1 MRIHRL
7 ELLAWGPFP
16 GEVVVDFDALAAEGL
31 YLVHGATGA
40 GKTSL
45 LDAVSFALYASVPGP
60 RGSSRRLG
68 SDHADPAVPPSV
80 LLDFTCSG
88 RRLRVRR
95 TPKFTRPKRSGRGDR
110 ELPATVTVDELV
122 DGRWVNRST
131 RAGEADDLIADVVGL
146 GREQFATVVV
156 LPQGDFASFLRA
168 APEQRRS
175 LLERLFDVQRFV
187 DVEHWLAEQRRACK
201 DAVIELD
208 AAVHHEL
215 QRISDAV
222 AGAPGLEHLAV
233 PTVIPAPAADVVPVV
248 EQLAGVAA
256 LAAVEAATD
265 ADRAEAMR
273 LHSDAAWTQAVTLVQ
288 QHDQWNAAAA
298 ESARLDDERPAAEA
312 LERAVDRAQRARLCL
327 DAVAEAEAAEL
338 AAAQAAER
346 LTRNR
351 SGLGRDAALTG
362 EEIAAL
368 LRGCEAGRA
377 ALDSGARSL
386 TALRAAERTLAAE
399 TTARDEARGRAA
411 ATVEALADVAARR
424 VAEVERVEQA
434 AALAARAEALT
445 HELADLVRRSGL
457 TAELTSAEESLA
469 AARPRVAEQLERT
482 NDAHTRFNVLRARQ
496 LAAMAATLS
505 TALVDGRPCPVCGSD
520 AHPAPADPAERID
533 QGEVDAAEAHWAI
546 LRAELDSTR
555 EGVAALEQ
563 RCASLS
569 LALGT
574 RLTPAELDDAVTVA
588 RQALAVA
595 TEARTA
601 LPQLSLAV
609 SGSDEALAALTAE
622 LAGLRELG
630 ERHDALAESAR
641 IEAAAAEQALA
652 DALAAHGQC
661 PCAVTDAA
669 ATGAA
674 ATGAAATDAAAT
686 GTTDHAPAP
695 ALALLLARA
704 VEQHTDVVACLDS
717 LAVAQDLS
725 DRTREAFELA
735 RARLRTRLDDQGFD
749 TADEVAAA
757 AMTAADL
764 AAAAEQLAHRRARQL
779 AVAAI
784 LEDPALGAVA
794 AQVRP
799 DVDALSAERE
809 QAHRLAQEAALA
821 RTALERAAQ
830 AVQSRRASLAT
841 LAVRLSSALDELRVV
856 TGLAD
861 ACTGVG
867 TENTR
872 RMPLSAYV
880 LAGRLE
886 RVVELAN
893 ERLAR
898 MGDGRYLLEHSDD
911 LAARGAKSGL
921 GLRVVDRWTG
931 STRDPASLSG
941 GETFMASLAL
951 ALGLADAVR
960 AESGGVDLQ
969 TLFVDEGFGSLD
981 DDSLD
986 QVMDVLDGLRD
997 GGRSVGIVSHVPELR
1012 QRIPAQVV
1020 VTKSETGSSVRLR
1033 GVQGAAEVA

>member
-1 MRIHRL
+1 M
-7 ELLAWGPFP
+7 
-16 GEVVVDFDALAAEGL
+16 
-31 YLVHGATGA
+31 
-40 GKTSL
+40 
-45 LDAVSFALYASVPGP
+45 
-60 RGSSRRLG
+60 
-68 SDHADPAVPPSV
+68 
-80 LLDFTCSG
+80 
-88 RRLRVRR
+88 
-95 TPKFTRPKRSGRGDR
+95 
-110 ELPATVTVDELV
+110 
-122 DGRWVNRST
+122 
-131 RAGEADDLIADVVGL
+131 
-146 GREQFATVVV
+146 
-156 LPQGDFASFLRA
+156 
-168 APEQRRS
+168 
-175 LLERLFDVQRFV
+175 
-187 DVEHWLAEQRRACK
+187 
-201 DAVIELD
+201 
-208 AAVHHEL
+208 
-215 QRISDAV
+215 

-256 LAAVEAATD
+256 LAAAEAATD

-386 TALRAAERTLAAE
+386 AALRAAERALAAE

-520 AHPAPADPAERID
+520 AHPAPADPAERVD

-841 LAVRLSSALDELRVV
+841 LAVRLSSALDELGVV

>member
-1 MRIHRL
+1 
-7 ELLAWGPFP
+7 
-16 GEVVVDFDALAAEGL
+16 
-31 YLVHGATGA
+31 
-40 GKTSL
+40 
-45 LDAVSFALYASVPGP
+45 
-60 RGSSRRLG
+60 
-68 SDHADPAVPPSV
+68 
-80 LLDFTCSG
+80 
-88 RRLRVRR
+88 
-95 TPKFTRPKRSGRGDR
+95 
-110 ELPATVTVDELV
+110 
-122 DGRWVNRST
+122 
-131 RAGEADDLIADVVGL
+131 
-146 GREQFATVVV
+146 
-156 LPQGDFASFLRA
+156 
-168 APEQRRS
+168 
-175 LLERLFDVQRFV
+175 
-187 DVEHWLAEQRRACK
+187 
-201 DAVIELD
+201 
-208 AAVHHEL
+208 
-215 QRISDAV
+215 
-222 AGAPGLEHLAV
+222 
-233 PTVIPAPAADVVPVV
+233 
-248 EQLAGVAA
+248 
-256 LAAVEAATD
+256 
-265 ADRAEAMR
+265 
-273 LHSDAAWTQAVTLVQ
+273 
-288 QHDQWNAAAA
+288 
-298 ESARLDDERPAAEA
+298 
-312 LERAVDRAQRARLCL
+312 
-327 DAVAEAEAAEL
+327 
-338 AAAQAAER
+338 
-346 LTRNR
+346 
-351 SGLGRDAALTG
+351 GRDAALTG

-520 AHPAPADPAERID
+520 AHPAPADPAERVD

-809 QAHRLAQEAALA
+809 QAHRLAQEATLS

-830 AVQSRRASLAT
+830 AVQSRRASLAA

>member
-7 ELLAWGPFP
+7 ELVAWGPFP
-16 GEVVVDFDALAAEGL
+16 GEVTVDFDALAAEGL

-45 LDAVSFALYASVPGP
+45 LDAVCFALYASVPGP
-60 RGSSRRLG
+60 RSSSRRLG
-68 SDHADPAVPPSV
+68 SDHADPSVAPSV
-80 LLDFTCSG
+80 RLDFTCSG

-187 DVEHWLAEQRRACK
+187 DVEHWLAERRRVCR
-201 DAVIELD
+201 DTVGELG

-215 QRISDAV
+215 QRIADAV

-233 PTVIPAPAADVVPVV
+233 PTAIPAVAADLVPVV
-248 EQLAGVAA
+248 DQLAGVAA
-256 LAAVEAATD
+256 MAAAEAAAE
-265 ADRAEAMR
+265 ADRAEALR
-273 LHSDAAWTQAVTLVQ
+273 VHSDAAWSQAVTLVQ
-288 QHDQWNAAAA
+288 QHDQWTAAAA
-298 ESARLDDERPAAEA
+298 ESGRLEDERPVAEA

-327 DAVAEAEAAEL
+327 DALDGAQGAEAA
-338 AAAQAAER
+338 ATRAAQQ
-346 LTRNR
+346 LTIAR
-351 SGLGRDAALTG
+351 SAVGVSAALSG
-362 EEIAAL
+362 DEIAAL
-368 LRGCEAGRA
+368 RRGSEVGRA
-377 ALDSGARSL
+377 ALDSGGRSL
-386 TALRAAERTLAAE
+386 AALRSAQTVTAAE
-399 TTARDEARGRAA
+399 TSARDGARSRASATAQAIADAEARRG
-411 ATVEALADVAARR
+411 V
-424 VAEVERVEQA
+424 EVEQVEQA
-434 AALAARAEALT
+434 AALAAGADALA
-445 HELADLVRRSGL
+445 HELADLVRRSRL
-457 TAELTSAEESLA
+457 TEELASAEESLA
-469 AARPRVAEQLERT
+469 AAHLLLAEQLEQT

-505 TALVDGRPCPVCGSD
+505 TALVDGQPCPVCGSG
-520 AHPAPADPAERID
+520 AHPAPADPAERVD
-533 QGEVDAAEAHWAI
+533 QGEVDAAEARWLT
-546 LRAELDSTR
+546 LRGELDAAR
-555 EGVAALEQ
+555 EGLAALEE
-563 RCASLS
+563 RCASLT
-569 LALGT
+569 LALGE
-574 RLTPAELDDAVTVA
+574 RLPAADLAEAVVAA
-588 RQALAVA
+588 RQALARA
-595 TEARTA
+595 AEARA
-601 LPQLSLAV
+601 GLPQLRLAV
-609 SGSDEALAALTAE
+609 TGSDEQIAALTAE
-622 LAGLRELG
+622 LAGLRERG
-630 ERHDALAESAR
+630 ERHDALVESSC
-641 IEAAAAEQALA
+641 IEAGAAAQALA
-652 DALAAHGQC
+652 EALATHDQC
-661 PCAVTDAA
+661 PCTVT
-669 ATGAA
+669 G
-674 ATGAAATDAAAT
+674 
-686 GTTDHAPAP
+686 APAP
-695 ALALLLARA
+695 APGITDDRLGQSPDLVLGRA
-704 VEQHTDVVACLDS
+704 VEHHAAFVARLDA

-725 DRTREAFELA
+725 DRTREALELA
-735 RARLRTRLDDQGFD
+735 RTRLRVRLDDQGFD
-749 TADEVAAA
+749 TADDVAAA
-757 AMTAADL
+757 AMTPADL
-764 AAAAEQLAHRRARQL
+764 AAAAQQLAHRRARQL

-784 LEDPALGAVA
+784 LDDPALGAAA
-794 AQVRP
+794 AQDRP
-799 DVDALSAERE
+799 DVDAHSVARH

-821 RTALERAAQ
+821 RTALQRAAQ
-830 AVQSRRASLAT
+830 QVNERQQAVAVLAVQLGAAT
-841 LAVRLSSALDELRVV
+841 DELGVLA
-856 TGLAD
+856 GLAD

-893 ERLAR
+893 ERLGR

-1033 GVQGAAEVA
+1033 GVDGAAEVA